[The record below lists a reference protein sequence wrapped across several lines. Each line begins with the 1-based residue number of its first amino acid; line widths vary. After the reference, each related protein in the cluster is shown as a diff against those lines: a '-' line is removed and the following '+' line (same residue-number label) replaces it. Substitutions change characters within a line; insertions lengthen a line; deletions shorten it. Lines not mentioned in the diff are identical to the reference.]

1 MDQTSNYSSAPH
13 LWANHA
19 VMWIPVTLM
28 FGVGTGGAITPEH
41 IERARDR
48 DTGLTQQRNH
58 NSADNGPTAAEVI
71 SAANDITFIRSVIK
85 ASTADLAKCIGVSR
99 QALYNW
105 RVGSNIKDK
114 NADRVGQLKSAAT
127 VLASHGITG
136 NSVAM
141 RHPLPGGR
149 TLLETIAGGGN
160 GEMAA
165 QTLVTILRDE
175 SEQQRMLERQ
185 FANRRLPR
193 PSVESHT
200 FREDG

>member
-13 LWANHA
+13 VWANQA
-19 VMWIPVTLM
+19 VMWIPITLM
-28 FGVGTGGAITPEH
+28 FGVGTGGAVTPKH
-41 IERARDR
+41 IERVRDR
-48 DTGLTQQRNH
+48 DTGLTQQREH

-85 ASTADLAKCIGVSR
+85 TSTADLAKCIGVSR

-114 NADRVGQLKSAAT
+114 NADRVRQLRTAAT
-127 VLASHGITG
+127 VLASQGMAG

-141 RHPLPGGR
+141 RHRLPGGR
-149 TLLETIAGGGN
+149 TLLETIASGGD

-175 SEQQRMLERQ
+175 FEQQRTLERQ
-185 FANRRLPR
+185 FANRRSPR